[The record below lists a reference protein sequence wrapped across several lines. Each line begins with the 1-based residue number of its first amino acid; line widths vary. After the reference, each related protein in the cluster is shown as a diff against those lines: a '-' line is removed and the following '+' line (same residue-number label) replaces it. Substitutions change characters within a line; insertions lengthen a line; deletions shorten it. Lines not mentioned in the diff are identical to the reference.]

1 MRSITARYAA
11 FCQVGNTFPRHQ
23 RLLID
28 HPVVMDLLLILR
40 SGVAVGLAAAM
51 PFGPIGLTVVALGR
65 KDWRSGVAAAAG
77 VATAD
82 LTWAT
87 AAVAG
92 GAVLAA
98 HPAVSLWRA
107 AAQGLLLAVGVV
119 LVVHGVHQFRRRRA
133 PAAVAT
139 APRTP
144 GRYFVALY
152 GLTLPNPLT
161 VAIFT
166 AAAVDVGLRNA
177 GTPGQRAVFVVAVGV
192 TSLTWQLALAAL
204 GRHVLARAGSAV
216 SAALTICGGL
226 VLVAW
231 PLITR

>member
-1 MRSITARYAA
+1 
-11 FCQVGNTFPRHQ
+11 
-23 RLLID
+23 
-28 HPVVMDLLLILR
+28 MDLLPILR

-65 KDWRSGVAAAAG
+65 RDWRSGVAAATG

-82 LTWAT
+82 LTWAI

-98 HPAVSLWRA
+98 HPAVSLWRGVAQA
-107 AAQGLLLAVGVV
+107 ALLAVGAFL
-119 LVVHGVHQFRRRRA
+119 LVRGTRQLARRHDADAEPPTVTR
-133 PAAVAT
+133 P
-139 APRTP
+139 P
-144 GRYFVALY
+144 GRYFLAMY

-166 AAAVDVGLRNA
+166 AAAVDVGLRHA
-177 GTPGQRAVFVVAVGV
+177 GTPGQRAVFVLAVGV
-192 TSLTWQLALAAL
+192 TSLMWQLALAAL
-204 GRHVLARAGSAV
+204 GRHLLARAGSVV
-216 SAALTICGGL
+216 SATLTMVGGL
-226 VLVAW
+226 LLVAW